1 MPFQLNKNKAGN
13 LEYSTPNKGYPG
25 WTAPLPG
32 ANIIIKTKLKLKN
45 PKASLLE
52 GIVKQ
57 EPIKLAGR
65 DHSMDDLRYLFLPK
79 SYT

>member
-1 MPFQLNKNKAGN
+1 MGN
-13 LEYSTPNKGYPG
+13 PL

-65 DHSMDDLRYLFLPK
+65 AHSIDDLRYLILPN
-79 SYT
+79 SYN